1 LVQKKSI
8 TLKIDSSKL
17 LSLKNNGG
25 AQTKLFNWNII
36 THELDVR
43 KAILNF
49 KGIGVKTDESAKIV
63 AGDVKAILKLFL
75 SVEEAVKK
83 LGGT

>member
-1 LVQKKSI
+1 MVQKKSI

>member
-17 LSLKNNGG
+17 LSLKNNAGT
-25 AQTKLFNWNII
+25 QTKLFNWNII